1 MFFDPEDSYVIVT
14 SLELVELGYLD
25 ELKLEDDECSGYVI
39 IRNEEVKEYEAYI
52 TCQAYTTKDYGENK

>member
-1 MFFDPEDSYVIVT
+1 MEILIYRKRCLFSDVY
-14 SLELVELGYLD
+14 
-25 ELKLEDDECSGYVI
+25 KRQDECSGYVI